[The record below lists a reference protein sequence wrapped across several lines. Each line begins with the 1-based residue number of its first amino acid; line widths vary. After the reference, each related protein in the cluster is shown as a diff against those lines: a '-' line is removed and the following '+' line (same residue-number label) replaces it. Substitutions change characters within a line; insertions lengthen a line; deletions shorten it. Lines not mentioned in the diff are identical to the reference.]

1 MFTRWMIVLPGLALV
16 APLALSSHAQATP
29 RPLPFSYPYAT
40 LGHRDAEIEQFVD
53 LTWVRALD
61 SNGALLWQPASVLT
75 TELEYGLS
83 DRVELGL
90 YLQLSDHPN
99 SGTGASGMTVDG
111 IKQRLRVRLSEAD
124 AWPVNVALYAEAAEL
139 RDELELEGKLI
150 LERRLGRLQL
160 VTNLWFEHEFYFSG
174 RREWVLHPTAG
185 ATFQLSPVLV
195 LGLEYWMSLEIDA
208 KNLAWPST
216 FNPSAQHYLGPT
228 LMLQFSR
235 FWWSTGAYLRLS
247 DWNRNAQLGDVFGR
261 WWIRTVV
268 GIDLPG

>member
-1 MFTRWMIVLPGLALV
+1 MMRWLPRLVLVGLCTLPAS
-16 APLALSSHAQATP
+16 AAANP

-40 LGHRDAEIEQFVD
+40 LNHRDAEVEQFID
-53 LTWVRALD
+53 LTWVRSLD
-61 SNGALLWQPASVLT
+61 SNGEQLWAPASVLT

-99 SGTGASGMTVDG
+99 SGAGNAGLAFDG
-111 IKQRLRVRLSEAD
+111 LKQRLRIRLSEAD
-124 AWPVNVALYAEAAEL
+124 VWPVNVALYGEVAEL
-139 RDELELEGKLI
+139 RNEIEVEAKLI

-160 VTNLWFEHEFYFSG
+160 VTNLWIEHEFYFSG

-185 ATFQLSPVLV
+185 AVFQFSPAFVT
-195 LGLEYWMSLEIDA
+195 GLEYWMSVEIDG
-208 KNLAWPST
+208 KSPAWPGT
-216 FNPSAQHYLGPT
+216 FNPSDHHYLGPT
-228 LMLQFSR
+228 LMLQFAR

-247 DWNRNAQLGDVFGR
+247 DRNRDAQLGDAFGR
-261 WWIRTVV
+261 LWIRTVI